1 VSTAATTTLTRAD
14 HFQDVL
20 YRIQYKGWEFR
31 VGGEPGRLWMMVV
44 FDAPDTDGR
53 SSVTQMQHGRKW
65 LLSEHMTD
73 SEVVQT
79 AFKAVMAAEEHEA
92 RETFLVDGVA
102 VLGPHFDL
110 FKLAALHRRGALPV
124 VQRAAIGGAE

>member
-1 VSTAATTTLTRAD
+1 MTAPTTTFSRFD

-20 YRIQYKGWEFR
+20 YRVAYKGWQFR
-31 VGGEPGRLWMMVV
+31 VGGEPGRLWLQVA
-44 FDAPDTDGR
+44 FSAPDNDTDDR
-53 SSVTQMQHGRKW
+53 AWLTQQHGRKW

-79 AFKAVMAAEEHEA
+79 AFKAVLAAEEHEA

-110 FKLAALHRRGALPV
+110 FKLAALHRQGTLPV
-124 VQRAAIGGAE
+124 VHRTEAL

>member
-1 VSTAATTTLTRAD
+1 MTATTTLTRAD

-20 YRIQYKGWEFR
+20 YRIEYKGWEFR
-31 VGGEPGRLWMMVV
+31 VAGEPGRLWMQVV
-44 FDAPDTDGR
+44 FAAPDTDVPA
-53 SSVTQMQHGRKW
+53 SIPEVQHGRKW

-79 AFKAVMAAEEHEA
+79 AFKAVLAAEEHEA

-110 FKLAALHRRGALPV
+110 FKLAALYRGGALPV
-124 VQRAAIGGAE
+124 VQRAAVGGAA